1 VIEKAITVDEN
12 ESCHFPDFEPLQ
24 TKNKCVVLKH
34 LGEESLTW
42 NEKKSHASKLQ
53 KREELK

>member
-34 LGEESLTW
+34 LGEESLDGMK
-42 NEKKSHASKLQ
+42 NNHMFQNCGRGKS
-53 KREELK
+53 

>member
-34 LGEESLTW
+34 LGEESLDGMK
-42 NEKKSHASKLQ
+42 NNHMLQNCGRGKSNK
-53 KREELK
+53 